1 MNPENITLEGLFQA
15 YQQLQQNFT
24 NAQSEIIGLRNE
36 LQGTRNELG
45 TTQAALQQQ
54 QQQRHGIGSSGIG
67 PKCKRPESF
76 KGKGSITSWIT
87 HVSNYVGSTDPSS
100 ALTIAVSYLEGTAH
114 EWWIV
119 FRETEEGKAIQTWPQ
134 LQPAL
139 IKRFDT
145 LNKVKIARDK
155 LAKWRQIKDV
165 PSFNDDFQRIVLDIP
180 NISVEEQI
188 DRYTRGLKPY
198 IWKELCTREY
208 TCLNDAMRDAERVES
223 AHRRLG
229 KNSRPDQAPKV
240 RQAHDAPTPMD
251 IGNVQLKKLTTA
263 ERDQCRKE
271 GRCFRCRQKGHMA
284 SNCPKGQGN

>member
-1 MNPENITLEGLFQA
+1 MV
-15 YQQLQQNFT
+15 
-24 NAQSEIIGLRNE
+24 LRNE

-45 TTQAALQQQ
+45 TTQAALQHQQ
-54 QQQRHGIGSSGIG
+54 HNYAGSSSV
-67 PKCKRPESF
+67 PRCKKPESF

-87 HVSNYVGSTDPSS
+87 HVTNYVGSTDERN
-100 ALTIAVSYLEGTAH
+100 ALTVAVSYLEGPAH

-119 FRETEEGKAIQTWPQ
+119 YRKTEEGMAIQTWSQ

-208 TCLNDAMRDAERVES
+208 TSLNDAMRDAERVES
-223 AHRRLG
+223 AHKRLN
-229 KNSRPDQAPKV
+229 KNPRTDQPPRNK
-240 RQAHDAPTPMD
+240 QGQDQGPTPMD
-251 IGNVQLKKLTTA
+251 IGNLQLKKLSPA

-284 SNCPKGQGN
+284 SKCPKGQGN